1 MSLKLNIR
9 PFDNNELLPAIVQ
22 DDITG
27 QVLML
32 GYMNQAAYNLTEQ
45 TKKVT
50 FYSRSRQ
57 SLWVKGETSG
67 NYLDLI
73 SLTLD
78 CDRDSILVKVKACG
92 PTCHTGKVS
101 CFEEKYSEK
110 DNFLNELQQIISQR
124 FNKPLSDSYT
134 SQLFKSGVGRCAQ
147 KVAEEAIEVALA
159 AKDHDQQSFISEC
172 ADLIYHL
179 LVLLKIKETTLEQV
193 VGVLEARNR
202 G

>member
-1 MSLKLNIR
+1 MSLKMKQ
-9 PFDNNELLPAIVQ
+9 FDNNKLLPAIVQ
-22 DDITG
+22 DEITG

-32 GYMNQAAYNLTEQ
+32 GYMNQEAYNLTEQ

-57 SLWVKGETSG
+57 CLWIKGETSG

-73 SLTLD
+73 SLSFD
-78 CDRDSILVKVKACG
+78 CDQDSILVKVKACG

-101 CFEEKYSEK
+101 CFEDQHLKK
-110 DNFLNELQQIISQR
+110 TNFLNELQLIISQR
-124 FNKPLSDSYT
+124 FNKASSDSYT
-134 SQLFKSGVGRCAQ
+134 GQLFKSGVSRCAQ

-159 AKDHDQQSFISEC
+159 AKDNDQQIFISEC

-193 VGVLEARNR
+193 VGVLESRNKR
-202 G
+202 